1 MQQRVVTGGFIF
13 KNGKFLI
20 VKRAENDTFYP
31 NYWEIPGGKVEYG
44 EEPDNGALRELEEEV
59 GLKVK
64 LISPISVINYG
75 DLVKDI
81 QYIQINYLC
90 KIEGEQEVKL
100 SEEHSGYKWVTFS
113 ELENYNM
120 HPDMKKAILN
130 IESHL
135 LLKR

>member
-13 KNGKFLI
+13 KDGKFLI
-20 VKRAENDTFYP
+20 VKRAENDTFFAGF
-31 NYWEIPGGKVEYG
+31 WEIPGGKVEYG
-44 EEPDNGALRELEEEV
+44 EEPDTGALRELEEEV

-75 DLVKDI
+75 ELVRDI

-90 KIEGEQEVKL
+90 ELADHQEVKL
-100 SEEHSGYKWVTFS
+100 SGEHSDYKWVTFS
-113 ELENYNM
+113 ELENYQM

-135 LLKR
+135 LLKQ